1 MFHTIPEVVELVGP
15 ENANLVLQSSDRDGE
30 GKVNPVLQVVF
41 THLLSAD
48 EEIVTDAVNRLK
60 SRLHSESEVS

>member
-15 ENANLVLQSSDRDGE
+15 ENANLVLQSSDQDGE

-41 THLLSAD
+41 TTSC
-48 EEIVTDAVNRLK
+48 RLMK
-60 SRLHSESEVS
+60 R